1 MKHLFKP
8 HRLTTLLLMCA
19 MGFHTG
25 AQELVAPLGSYA
37 DSGSSPTGGKLPL
50 AILGDREVCLSNP
63 TTLTT
68 NADPADNL
76 VIWKVYD
83 IGNGDQPVYT
93 SPTPAAQLSSSV
105 ITAAGR
111 YRVTAENASYCSE
124 ASFILSVK
132 DPPPAPTV
140 AEMDPDNPSVACLY
154 SAIMLKATPPNPFY
168 NVLWEPVC
176 STSTLS
182 GTEVTVAYGSE
193 VCDVNAYYFDR
204 QLQCR
209 SSQPYTHHVEPF
221 VLAQTHLPETL
232 TVCPGT
238 RIVWDDDIV
247 PDQEGVLY
255 EWQMEDHYQ
264 HCATIEGSIHSG
276 PNTLLINDI
285 NYSLTSTISFDV
297 YLFRRYCAMAD
308 TDTVRI
314 FISPLQTPSLSIT
327 APTTV
332 CQHTQVQ
339 LSGSGCSSCNGGSG
353 TYLWY
358 FPDNNHMATGSTV
371 SHTFDHPGDIL
382 VTLTCN
388 PYDACDNSNY
398 LPSVSQAVHVVP
410 VPPAYSIGYNGSDV
424 FIEPPLDPS
433 LYDFIWTPTAPNS
446 YRVPATPDITYY
458 SCMVVSRTTPSC
470 TTTVENEVER
480 CDSLR
485 LNYLGLDYCDKKA
498 TFVVTAPPAALE
510 WTVLEGGGS
519 PTVSGQFNEY
529 ATVPV
534 TSVGN
539 LVVSVRAKTDPCLSA
554 TKLFT
559 VDFLPHFSLE
569 KACSAI
575 VIHNLSQYLDASKTI
590 LIEVGNGNG
599 YVYDHITCP
608 VSQSTITYIYPGSGG
623 HFEFTLVD
631 YDGQPLSCPLG
642 STDITNS
649 SSLPVDVTSANTVD
663 ERWTCN
669 NTAILLTAS
678 LPSPHTIQQSH
689 WVFDDNGTCLDV
701 YGNSVYH
708 TFEYDAV
715 YPPPPTVYNTI
726 VTVTDENGCAH
737 NGGLTIKS
745 FDNCLKNESLVI
757 HTPDIPVCPET
768 EVIIQ
773 YNASG
778 STPLCD
784 ATYNWSTNPF
794 ISYTNTHKTYY
805 TDDYSVTV
813 TNDRYCKTEASV
825 NVPFKNQPSALII
838 PKKYYY
844 CTGETVT
851 LHGEPDLTNT
861 YSYLWTVCLNG
872 TNQCSTYTTGTVTF
886 PAGNTSRTYTVNM
899 TITNSEGC
907 SAQADPVTITVVAP
921 PTVTAS
927 SSSNTESK
935 PTIPKTSHTSNKGDF
950 Y

>member
-1 MKHLFKP
+1 MKHLFQP
-8 HRLTTLLLMCA
+8 HRLTALLLMCA
-19 MGFHTG
+19 MGFHIG

-37 DSGSSPTGGKLPL
+37 ASGSSPTGGKSPL
-50 AILGDREVCLSNP
+50 AILGEREVCLSNS

-76 VIWKVYD
+76 VTWKVYD
-83 IGNGDQPVYT
+83 SDNQPVYT

-111 YRVTAENASYCSE
+111 YRVTAENANYCNE
-124 ASFILSVK
+124 ASFILTVK
-132 DPPPAPTV
+132 DPPPTPTV

-255 EWQMEDHYQ
+255 EWQIEDHYQ

-276 PNTLLINDI
+276 PNTLRINDI
-285 NYSLTSTISFDV
+285 NYTLTNTISFNV

-314 FISPLQTPSLSIT
+314 FIFPLQTPSLSIT
-327 APTTV
+327 APTAV

-353 TYLWY
+353 TLMWH
-358 FPDNNHMATGSTV
+358 FSDNNHSATGTPV
-371 SHTFDHPGDIL
+371 SHTFDHHGDIL

-388 PYDACDNSNY
+388 PYDACGNSRY
-398 LPSVSQAVHVVP
+398 LPSVSQAVRVIP
-410 VPPAYSIGYNGSDV
+410 VPPAHSIGYDGNDV

-446 YRVPATPDITYY
+446 NRVTATPGITNY
-458 SCMVVSRTTPSC
+458 SCLVVSRTTPSC
-470 TTTVENEVER
+470 TTTVENEVVL
-480 CDSLR
+480 CDSLK
-485 LNYLGLDYCDKKA
+485 LSCLGIDYCKKEVSFA
-498 TFVVTAPPAALE
+498 VAAPPAALE
-510 WTVLEGGGS
+510 WTVLEGDGS
-519 PTVSGQFNEY
+519 PTISGTLNENATIPVS
-529 ATVPV
+529 T
-534 TSVGN
+534 VGN
-539 LVVSVRAKTDPCLSA
+539 LVVSVRAKTDPCHSA
-554 TKLFT
+554 TRLFS
-559 VDFLPHFSLE
+559 VDFLPFFSLE
-569 KACSAI
+569 NACSAI
-575 VIHNLSQYLDASKTI
+575 VIHNNSLYLDASKTI
-590 LIEVGNGNG
+590 QIEVGDGNG
-599 YVYDHITCP
+599 IVYGHITCP
-608 VSQSTITYIYPGSGG
+608 VSQNTITYTYPGSGG
-623 HFEFTLVD
+623 HFEFTLVA
-631 YDGQPLSCPLG
+631 YDGQPLSCLLG

-649 SSLPVDVTSANTVD
+649 SGLQVDITSANTVD

-678 LPSPHTIQQSH
+678 LPSPYTIQQAH
-689 WVFDDNGTCLDV
+689 WVFDDQGTCLDAF
-701 YGNSVYH
+701 GNSVYH
-708 TFEYDAV
+708 TFKYDSQI
-715 YPPPPTVYNTI
+715 PPPPTEYNII
-726 VTVTDENGCAH
+726 VTVTDENGCSH
-737 NGGLTIKS
+737 NGGLIIKS
-745 FDNCLKNESLVI
+745 YENELKDADLHIRNGSPL
-757 HTPDIPVCPET
+757 VCPGGIRTIEYWAGHT
-768 EVIIQ
+768 IPPGNVAYHWNPEPGI
-773 YNASG
+773 
-778 STPLCD
+778 
-784 ATYNWSTNPF
+784 TYNPTNYYSTF
-794 ISYTNTHKTYY
+794 YTNN
-805 TDDYSVTV
+805 YSVTV
-813 TNDRYCKTEASV
+813 TNDNYCKTEASV

-838 PKKYYY
+838 PKKYHY
-844 CTGETVT
+844 CTGETVI
-851 LHGEPDLTNT
+851 LHGEPDLTNAYT
-861 YSYLWTVCLNG
+861 YIWTVCLNG

-886 PAGNTSRTYTVNM
+886 PADNTGCSYTVNM

-935 PTIPKTSHTSNKGDF
+935 PTIPITSHTSNKGDF